1 MELPLSDTAD
11 PSMLN
16 NSSKA
21 PAFAKVLLPVLMMFG
36 GIAADAADEVPASQH
51 VRFETTE
58 GNIVMELDGRRAPLT
73 VGHILE
79 LIDNGYYNGTIF
91 HRVIPGFMIQG
102 GGYTRDLKEKDAGEE
117 TIPNESGN
125 GLQNLRGTV
134 AMARL
139 SDPHTANAQFFINV
153 VDNASLNPRPD
164 RWGYTV
170 FGYVIEGMDV
180 VDKIAATP
188 TGPAGEFASDVPVA
202 PVVIE
207 KASRV
212 KYGQ

>member
-1 MELPLSDTAD
+1 
-11 PSMLN
+11 MLT

-21 PAFAKVLLPVLMMFG
+21 PAFLKVLLPVVMMSG
-36 GIAADAADEVPASQH
+36 WYAAVAADDVPASQH
-51 VRFETTE
+51 VRFQTSE
-58 GNIVMELDGRRAPLT
+58 GDLVIELDGRRAPIT
-73 VGHILE
+73 VGHVLE
-79 LIDNGYYNGTIF
+79 LVDNGYYNGTIF

-102 GGYTRDLKEKDAGEE
+102 GGYTRELKEKDAGDE

-139 SDPHTANAQFFINV
+139 PDPHSANAQFYINV

-164 RWGYTV
+164 RWGYAV

-180 VDKIAATP
+180 ADKIAATP

-202 PVVIE
+202 TVIIE

-212 KYGQ
+212 DYSQ

>member
-1 MELPLSDTAD
+1 MCGNPLV
-11 PSMLN
+11 PRIRQRI
-16 NSSKA
+16 
-21 PAFAKVLLPVLMMFG
+21 VLPVLMLFCCAVAG
-36 GIAADAADEVPASQH
+36 AADPLPAHAH
-51 VRFETTE
+51 VRLDTTV
-58 GNIVMELDGRRAPLT
+58 GSILMELDGRRAPLT
-73 VGHILE
+73 VAHILE
-79 LIDNGYYNGTIF
+79 LVDSGFYDGTVF

-102 GGYTRDLKEKDAGEE
+102 GGYLRDLKEKDAGDD

-125 GLQNLRGTV
+125 GLQNLRATV

-153 VDNASLNPRPD
+153 VDNGSLNPRPD

-180 VDKIAATP
+180 ADKIAATP
-188 TGPAGEFASDVPVA
+188 TGPAAGFDKDVPLT
-202 PVVIE
+202 PIVIE

-212 KYGQ
+212 EYGK

>member
-1 MELPLSDTAD
+1 MFT
-11 PSMLN
+11 
-16 NSSKA
+16 NSSSA
-21 PAFAKVLLPVLMMFG
+21 PTFLKVLLPVLLMLG
-36 GIAADAADEVPASQH
+36 CQAAVAADEVPASQH
-51 VRFETTE
+51 VRFQTSE
-58 GNIVMELDGRRAPLT
+58 GDMVIELDGRRAPLT
-73 VGHILE
+73 VGHVLE

-102 GGYTRDLKEKDAGEE
+102 GGYTRDLKEKDAGDEA
-117 TIPNESGN
+117 IPNESGN

-139 SDPHTANAQFFINV
+139 PDPHSANAQFYINV

-180 VDKIAATP
+180 ADKIAATP

-202 PVVIE
+202 TVVIE

-212 KYGQ
+212 DYSQ

>member
-1 MELPLSDTAD
+1 MKVNMQTNQGTIVLELDQQ
-11 PSMLN
+11 
-16 NSSKA
+16 KA
-21 PAFAKVLLPVLMMFG
+21 PETVANFVQYAK
-36 GIAADAADEVPASQH
+36 
-51 VRFETTE
+51 E
-58 GNIVMELDGRRAPLT
+58 GFYD
-73 VGHILE
+73 
-79 LIDNGYYNGTIF
+79 GTIF

-102 GGYTRDLKEKDAGEE
+102 GGYTRDLKEKDAGDE

-139 SDPHTANAQFFINV
+139 PDPHTANAQFYINV
-153 VDNASLNPRPD
+153 VDNGSLNPRPD

-170 FGYVIEGMDV
+170 FGYVVQGMDV

-202 PVVIE
+202 PVIIE
-207 KASRV
+207 KASRIER
-212 KYGQ
+212 

>member
-1 MELPLSDTAD
+1 MLSY
-11 PSMLN
+11 
-16 NSSKA
+16 SSKA
-21 PAFAKVLLPVLMMFG
+21 LAYLKLLLPVLMVLAG
-36 GIAADAADEVPASQH
+36 HAAVAADEVPPSEQ
-51 VRFETTE
+51 VRFETSE
-58 GNIVMELDGRRAPLT
+58 GDIVMELDGRRAPLT
-73 VGHILE
+73 VAHVLE

-102 GGYTRDLKEKDAGEE
+102 GGYTRDLKEKDAGDE

-125 GLQNLRGTV
+125 GLPNLRGTV

-139 SDPHTANAQFFINV
+139 PDPHTANAQFYINV

-170 FGYVIEGMDV
+170 FGYVVEGMDV
-180 VDKIAATP
+180 VDKIAAMP

-202 PVVIE
+202 TVIIE

-212 KYGQ
+212 DQ

>member
-1 MELPLSDTAD
+1 
-11 PSMLN
+11 MLT

-21 PAFAKVLLPVLMMFG
+21 HAFLKVLLPVLMMFG
-36 GIAADAADEVPASQH
+36 GIAAEAADEVPASQH

-79 LIDNGYYNGTIF
+79 LVDNGFYNGTIF

-102 GGYTRDLKEKDAGEE
+102 GGYTRDLKEKDAGDES
-117 TIPNESGN
+117 IPNESGN

-139 SDPHTANAQFFINV
+139 SDPHTANVQFFINV

-170 FGYVIEGMDV
+170 FGYIIEGMDV

-188 TGPAGEFASDVPVA
+188 TGPAGEFASAVPVA
-202 PVVIE
+202 TVVIE

-212 KYGQ
+212 DYGQ

>member
-1 MELPLSDTAD
+1 MIT
-11 PSMLN
+11 
-16 NSSKA
+16 NSYS
-21 PAFAKVLLPVLMMFG
+21 PPIFVKVLLPALMMFG
-36 GIAADAADEVPASQH
+36 CIVAGAADEVPASQH
-51 VRFETTE
+51 VRFETSE
-58 GNIVMELDGRRAPLT
+58 GNILMELDGRRAPLT
-73 VGHILE
+73 VGHVLE
-79 LIDNGYYNGTIF
+79 LIDNGYYDGTIF

-117 TIPNESGN
+117 TVPNESGN

-139 SDPHTANAQFFINV
+139 PDPHTANAQFFINV
-153 VDNASLNPRPD
+153 VDNGSLNPKPD
-164 RWGYTV
+164 RWGYAV

-188 TGPAGEFASDVPVA
+188 TGPAGEFGSDVPVA

-207 KASRV
+207 KVSRV
-212 KYGQ
+212 EYGQ

>member
-1 MELPLSDTAD
+1 MTCRTFFAR
-11 PSMLN
+11 
-16 NSSKA
+16 
-21 PAFAKVLLPVLMMFG
+21 AFLKTLLPVLLISG
-36 GIAADAADEVPASQH
+36 SLVAAAADDVPASQQ
-51 VRFETTE
+51 VRFETSE

-102 GGYTRDLKEKDAGEE
+102 GGYTRDLKEKDAGDE

-139 SDPHTANAQFFINV
+139 PDPHTANAQFYINV
-153 VDNASLNPRPD
+153 VDNGSLNPRPD

-170 FGYVIEGMDV
+170 FGYVVQGMDV

-202 PVVIE
+202 PVIIE
-207 KASRV
+207 KASRIER
-212 KYGQ
+212 